1 MTTTL
6 KKMMRKLYT
15 FLLLSLFTC
24 SVNAA
29 PSLVPAPPAV
39 GATAF
44 LLLDHHSGRV
54 IAEKNADQ
62 RIEPASLTK
71 LMTAYVVFYEM
82 RNGNINNDELVTI
95 SKKAWKMQ
103 GSKMFIEVG
112 KHIAVEKLIK
122 GIIIQ
127 SGNDATVALAEH
139 IAGAEDDFVTLMN
152 RHAQNLGMQGTHFV
166 NSTGWPHAEHYTTA
180 SDMAKL
186 TRALIEEFPDHYAL
200 YKIKEYTFNNIRQ
213 FNRNRLL
220 WRDDRVDGV
229 KTGHTE
235 SAGYCLITSA
245 KKKDM
250 RLISIVM
257 GTRSEQARENA
268 SRKLLNY
275 GFRFYE
281 TFPLHAS
288 HEALT
293 SMRIWKGEEEQIA
306 LGLNEPLYITIPRG
320 SRNKV
325 KANMKV
331 DAMITAPAKKGQ
343 AFGSVNVTLNGEKL
357 VSKPLIALNTVE
369 EGGLWRKLVDNVILM
384 FN

>member
-1 MTTTL
+1 MI
-6 KKMMRKLYT
+6 RKFYI
-15 FLLLSLFTC
+15 FLLISLF
-24 SVNAA
+24 SYSLNAS
-29 PSLVPAPPAV
+29 PSLIPAPPAI
-39 GATAF
+39 GASAF

-54 IAEKNADQ
+54 IAAKNADQ

-82 RNGNINNDELVTI
+82 RNGSINTDELVTI

-112 KHIAVEKLIK
+112 KQIAVEKLIK
-122 GIIIQ
+122 GMIIQ
-127 SGNDATVALAEH
+127 SGNDATIALAEH
-139 IAGAEDDFVTLMN
+139 VAGTEDGFVTLMN
-152 RHAQNLGMQGTHFV
+152 HHAQNLKMTNTHFT
-166 NSTGWPHAEHYTTA
+166 NSTGWPDDNHYTTA
-180 SDMAKL
+180 NDLAKL
-186 TRALIEEFPDHYAL
+186 TRKLIQEFPEHYAL

-235 SAGYCLITSA
+235 SAGYCLISSA
-245 KKKDM
+245 KKDDM
-250 RLISIVM
+250 RLISIVL
-257 GTRSEQARENA
+257 GTKSEQARENS

-288 HEALT
+288 NEALT
-293 SMRIWKGEEEQIA
+293 TMRIWKGEEEQLA
-306 LGLNEPLYITIPRG
+306 LGLEEPLYITIPRG
-320 SRNKV
+320 NRNKV

-343 AFGSVNVTLNGEKL
+343 AFGSVNVTLGDEEL
-357 VSKPLIALNTVE
+357 VSKPLIALNTIE
-369 EGGLWRKLVDNVILM
+369 EGSLWRKLVDNVILM

>member
-1 MTTTL
+1 
-6 KKMMRKLYT
+6 MMRKLYT
-15 FLLLSLFTC
+15 LLLLSLFTC
-24 SVNAA
+24 SVNAV

-235 SAGYCLITSA
+235 SAGYCLISSA

-257 GTRSEQARENA
+257 GARSEQARENA

-293 SMRIWKGEEEQIA
+293 SMRIWKGKEEQIA

-343 AFGSVNVTLNGEKL
+343 AFGSVNVTLNGEEL

>member
-1 MTTTL
+1 
-6 KKMMRKLYT
+6 MRKLYT
-15 FLLLSLFTC
+15 FLLVSLFTC
-24 SVNAA
+24 SLNAS
-29 PSLVPAPPAV
+29 PNLIPAPPAV
-39 GATAF
+39 GAKAF

-82 RNGNINNDELVTI
+82 RNGSINTDELVTI
-95 SKKAWKMQ
+95 SKKAWKMK

-112 KHIAVEKLIK
+112 KQIAVEKLIK
-122 GIIIQ
+122 GMIIQ
-127 SGNDATVALAEH
+127 SGNDATIALAEH
-139 IAGAEDDFVTLMN
+139 VAGTEDGFVTLMN
-152 RHAQNLGMQGTHFV
+152 HHAQNLGMANTHFM
-166 NSTGWPHAEHYTTA
+166 NSTGWPDDNHYTTA
-180 SDMAKL
+180 NDMAKL
-186 TRALIEEFPDHYAL
+186 TRKLIQEFPEHYAL

-235 SAGYCLITSA
+235 SAGYCLISSA
-245 KKKDM
+245 KKDDM
-250 RLISIVM
+250 RLISIVL
-257 GTRSEQARENA
+257 GTNSEQAREDS

-288 HEALT
+288 NEALT
-293 SMRIWKGEEEQIA
+293 TMRIWKGEEEQLA
-306 LGLNEPLYITIPRG
+306 LGLKEPLYITIPRG

-331 DAMITAPAKKGQ
+331 DAMITAPAEKGQ
-343 AFGSVNVTLNGEKL
+343 TFGSVNVTLGGEEL
-357 VSKPLIALNTVE
+357 VSKPLIALKTIN

>member
-1 MTTTL
+1 MFT
-6 KKMMRKLYT
+6 KKFLYLP
-15 FLLLSLFTC
+15 LLLLFSQITL
-24 SVNAA
+24 AA
-29 PSLVPAPPAV
+29 PDLVPAPPAI
-39 GATAF
+39 GAKAY
-44 LLLDHHSGRV
+44 LLLDYSSGR
-54 IAEKNADQ
+54 ILAQKKASQ

-82 RNGNINNDELVTI
+82 RNGSINNDERVKI

-112 KHIAVEKLIK
+112 KQIPVEKLIK
-122 GIIIQ
+122 GMIIQ
-127 SGNDATVALAEH
+127 SGNDATIALAEH
-139 IAGAEDDFVTLMN
+139 IAGSEEGFVTLMN
-152 RHAQNLGMQGTHFV
+152 RHAQKLGMKDTHFV
-166 NSTGWPHAEHYTTA
+166 NSTGWPEAEHYTTA
-180 SDMAKL
+180 NDLAIL
-186 TRALIEEFPDHYAL
+186 TRAIIRDFPEHYEL

-235 SAGYCLITSA
+235 SAGFCLIASA
-245 KKKDM
+245 TKKEM
-250 RLISIVM
+250 RLISIVL
-257 GTRSEQARENA
+257 GTNSEQARENS

-288 HEALT
+288 NEALT
-293 SMRIWKGEEEQIA
+293 TMRIWKGEAKQIQ
-306 LGLNEPLYITIPRG
+306 LGLSEPLYVTVPRG

-331 DAMITAPAKKGQ
+331 DAMIVAPIKKGQ
-343 AFGSVNVTLNGEKL
+343 ALGSVHVMLGDEEL
-357 VSKPLIALNTVE
+357 VNHSLIALHDVE
-369 EGGLWRKLVDNVILM
+369 EGNLWRKLVDNVILM